1 MLRIVLRRLGA
12 AGAVCVVAACG
23 PSTADPADRS
33 AGDPGRSTSQATGAP
48 TTGKPSAI
56 PATGGAGYSASLS
69 GRLVTTDALPPGFTV
84 DIATVM
90 PPDAGRQR
98 PGPEV
103 PCADMIPLLS
113 AKRLTGT
120 PSATAAATVSSAEG
134 PDYPWVASEVL
145 RTYADDGARGAMAD
159 LRTFI
164 ARCPTVGSPG
174 RDAGSYRFAVVPGP
188 RLGDESMR
196 VDSSTT
202 SGSIT
207 LEWDSILVRIGT
219 TLVIVHEQGNEPGGD
234 DHLTRLAEAA
244 LRSYQTTGP

>member
-1 MLRIVLRRLGA
+1 MLRMVLRRLGA

-33 AGDPGRSTSQATGAP
+33 AGEAVPSTAEATGTP
-48 TTGKPSAI
+48 TTRKL

-69 GRLVTTDALPPGFTV
+69 ARLVTTDALPPGFTV
-84 DIATVM
+84 DIATVLA
-90 PPDAGRQR
+90 PDAGRQR

-120 PSATAAATVSSAEG
+120 PSAMAAATVSSAEG
-134 PDYPWVASEVL
+134 PDYPWVANEVL

-159 LRTFI
+159 LRTLI
-164 ARCPTVGSPG
+164 GRCPTVASPG
-174 RDAGSYRFAVVPGP
+174 QDGGSYRFAVVPGP

-196 VDSSTT
+196 IDSSAT
-202 SGSIT
+202 SGSTT
-207 LEWDSILVRIGT
+207 LEWDSILVRTGT
-219 TLVIVHEQGNEPGGD
+219 TLVTVHEQGNEPGGD
-234 DHLTRLAEAA
+234 DRLPRLAEAA

>member
-1 MLRIVLRRLGA
+1 MVLRWLGA
-12 AGAVCVVAACG
+12 AGAVCLVAACG

-33 AGDPGRSTSQATGAP
+33 PGGAIPSTAQANGTP

-56 PATGGAGYSASLS
+56 PATGGPGYSVTLS
-69 GRLVTTDALPPGFTV
+69 ARLVTTDALPPGFSV
-84 DIATVM
+84 DVATVM
-90 PPDAGRQR
+90 APDAGRQR

-120 PSATAAATVSSAEG
+120 PSAMAAATVSSAESPG
-134 PDYPWVASEVL
+134 YPWVASEVL

-159 LRTFI
+159 LRTLI
-164 ARCPTVGSPG
+164 GRCPTVASPG
-174 RDAGSYRFAVVPGP
+174 QDGGSYRFAVVPGP

-196 VDSSTT
+196 VDSSAT

-219 TLVIVHEQGNEPGGD
+219 TLLIVHEQGNEPGGD
-234 DHLTRLAEAA
+234 DHLTRLAGAA
-244 LRSYQTTGP
+244 LRSFQTTGP

>member
-1 MLRIVLRRLGA
+1 MLRMVLRRFGA

-23 PSTADPADRS
+23 PSTADPVDRS
-33 AGDPGRSTSQATGAP
+33 AGEAVPSTAEATGTP
-48 TTGKPSAI
+48 TTRKPSAI
-56 PATGGAGYSASLS
+56 PATGGTGYSASLS
-69 GRLVTTDALPPGFTV
+69 ARLVTTDALPPRFTV
-84 DIATVM
+84 DIATAM
-90 PPDAGRQR
+90 APDAGRQR

-120 PSATAAATVSSAEG
+120 PSAMAAATVSSAEG
-134 PDYPWVASEVL
+134 PDYSWVASEVL

-159 LRTFI
+159 LRAFI
-164 ARCPTVGSPG
+164 ARCPAVASPG
-174 RDAGSYRFAVVPGP
+174 RDGGSYRFAVVPGP

-202 SGSIT
+202 SGSTT
-207 LEWDSILVRIGT
+207 LEWDSILVRTGT
-219 TLVIVHEQGNEPGGD
+219 TLVTVHEQGNEPGGD
-234 DHLTRLAEAA
+234 DHLSRLAEAA

>member
-1 MLRIVLRRLGA
+1 MLRTVLRRLGA

-33 AGDPGRSTSQATGAP
+33 AGEAVPSTAEATGTP
-48 TTGKPSAI
+48 TTRKL

-69 GRLVTTDALPPGFTV
+69 ARLVTTDALPSGFTV
-84 DIATVM
+84 DIATVVG
-90 PPDAGRQR
+90 PDAGWQR

-120 PSATAAATVSSAEG
+120 PSAMAAATVSSAEG
-134 PDYPWVASEVL
+134 PDYPWVANEVL

-164 ARCPTVGSPG
+164 GRCPAVASPG
-174 RDAGSYRFAVVPGP
+174 QDGDSYRFAVVPGP

-196 VDSSTT
+196 VDASTT

-207 LEWDSILVRIGT
+207 LAWDSILVRIGT
-219 TLVIVHEQGNEPGGD
+219 TLVVVHEQGNEPGGD
-234 DHLTRLAEAA
+234 DHLPRLAEAA

>member
-1 MLRIVLRRLGA
+1 MLRTVLRRLGA

-23 PSTADPADRS
+23 PSTADPADSS
-33 AGDPGRSTSQATGAP
+33 AGDAGRSTAQANGTP
-48 TTGKPSAI
+48 TTGQPSAI

-69 GRLVTTDALPPGFTV
+69 ARLVTTDALPPGFTV
-84 DIATVM
+84 QIATGM
-90 PPDAGRQR
+90 APDAGRQR

-113 AKRLTGT
+113 ASRLTGT
-120 PSATAAATVSSAEG
+120 PSAMAAATVSSAEG
-134 PDYPWVASEVL
+134 PDYPWVANEVL
-145 RTYADDGARGAMAD
+145 RTYADDGAREAMAD

-164 ARCPTVGSPG
+164 GRCPTVASPRQG
-174 RDAGSYRFAVVPGP
+174 GGSYRFAVVPGP

-196 VDSSTT
+196 VDSSTS

-219 TLVIVHEQGNEPGGD
+219 TLVVVHEQGNEPGGD
-234 DHLTRLAEAA
+234 DHLPRLAEAA
-244 LRSYQTTGP
+244 IRSYQTTGP

>member
-1 MLRIVLRRLGA
+1 MLRMVLRRLGA

-33 AGDPGRSTSQATGAP
+33 AGEAVPSAAEATSTP
-48 TTGKPSAI
+48 TTRKL

-69 GRLVTTDALPPGFTV
+69 ARLVTTDALPPGFAV
-84 DIATVM
+84 DIATVLA
-90 PPDAGRQR
+90 PDAGRQR

-120 PSATAAATVSSAEG
+120 PSAMAAATVSSAEG
-134 PDYPWVASEVL
+134 PDYPWVANEVL
-145 RTYADDGARGAMAD
+145 RTYADDGARRAMAD
-159 LRTFI
+159 LRTLI
-164 ARCPTVGSPG
+164 GRCPAVASPRQDG
-174 RDAGSYRFAVVPGP
+174 GSYRFAVVPGP

-196 VDSSTT
+196 VDSSTI
-202 SGSIT
+202 SGSTT
-207 LEWDSILVRIGT
+207 LEWDSILVRTGT
-219 TLVIVHEQGNEPGGD
+219 TLVTVHEQGNEPGGD

>member
-1 MLRIVLRRLGA
+1 MVLRWMA
-12 AGAVCVVAACG
+12 ATGAVCVIAACG
-23 PSTADPADRS
+23 PSTAGPADRS
-33 AGDPGRSTSQATGAP
+33 ADEAVNATTPATGAP
-48 TTGKPSAI
+48 TTGNPSAI

-69 GRLVTTDALPPGFTV
+69 ARLVTTDALPPGFTV
-84 DIATVM
+84 ETATVM
-90 PPDAGRQR
+90 APDAGRQR

-120 PSATAAATVSSAEG
+120 PSAMAAATVSSAEG
-134 PDYPWVASEVL
+134 PDYPWVANEVL

-164 ARCPTVGSPG
+164 GRCPTVASPG
-174 RDAGSYRFAVVPGP
+174 QDGGSYRFAVVPGP

-196 VDSSTT
+196 VDSSTN
-202 SGSIT
+202 SGSVT
-207 LEWDSILVRIGT
+207 LGWDSILVRVGS
-219 TLVIVHEQGNEPGGD
+219 TLVVVQEQGNEPGGD

>member
-1 MLRIVLRRLGA
+1 MLRMVLRRLGA

-33 AGDPGRSTSQATGAP
+33 AGEAVPSAAEATSTP
-48 TTGKPSAI
+48 TTRKL

-69 GRLVTTDALPPGFTV
+69 ARLVTTDALPPGFTV
-84 DIATVM
+84 DIATVLA
-90 PPDAGRQR
+90 PDAGRQH

-120 PSATAAATVSSAEG
+120 PSAMAAATVSSAEG
-134 PDYPWVASEVL
+134 PDYPWVANEVL

-159 LRTFI
+159 LRTLI
-164 ARCPTVGSPG
+164 GRCPAVASPG
-174 RDAGSYRFAVVPGP
+174 QDGGSYRFAVVPGP

-196 VDSSTT
+196 IDSSTI
-202 SGSIT
+202 SGSTT
-207 LEWDSILVRIGT
+207 LEWDSILVRTGT
-219 TLVIVHEQGNEPGGD
+219 TLVTVHEQGNEPGGD
-234 DHLTRLAEAA
+234 DHLPRLAEAA

>member
-1 MLRIVLRRLGA
+1 MLRMVLRRLGA

-33 AGDPGRSTSQATGAP
+33 AGEAVPSTAEATGTP
-48 TTGKPSAI
+48 TTRKL

-69 GRLVTTDALPPGFTV
+69 ARLVTTDALPPGFTV
-84 DIATVM
+84 DIATVLA
-90 PPDAGRQR
+90 PDAGRQR

-120 PSATAAATVSSAEG
+120 PSAMAAATVSSAEG
-134 PDYPWVASEVL
+134 PDYPWVANEVL

-159 LRTFI
+159 LRTLI
-164 ARCPTVGSPG
+164 GRCPAVASPG
-174 RDAGSYRFAVVPGP
+174 QDGGSYRFAVVPGP

-196 VDSSTT
+196 IDSSTI
-202 SGSIT
+202 SGSTT
-207 LEWDSILVRIGT
+207 LEWDSILVRTGT
-219 TLVIVHEQGNEPGGD
+219 TLVTVHEQGNEPGGD
-234 DHLTRLAEAA
+234 DHLTRLVEAA

>member
-1 MLRIVLRRLGA
+1 MLRMVLRRLGA

-33 AGDPGRSTSQATGAP
+33 AGEAVPSTAQATGTP
-48 TTGKPSAI
+48 TTRKL
-56 PATGGAGYSASLS
+56 PATGGTGYSAALS
-69 GRLVTTDALPPGFTV
+69 ARLVTTDALPPGFTV
-84 DIATVM
+84 DIAAVM
-90 PPDAGRQR
+90 APDAGRQR

-113 AKRLTGT
+113 ANRLTGT
-120 PSATAAATVSSAEG
+120 PSAMAAATVSSAEG
-134 PDYPWVASEVL
+134 PDYPWVANEVL

-159 LRTFI
+159 LRTLI
-164 ARCPTVGSPG
+164 GRCPTVASASQDG
-174 RDAGSYRFAVVPGP
+174 GSYRFAVVPGP

-196 VDSSTT
+196 VDASTT
-202 SGSIT
+202 SGSTT
-207 LEWDSILVRIGT
+207 LGWDSILVRTGT
-219 TLVIVHEQGNEPGGD
+219 TLVTVHEQGNEPGGD

>member
-1 MLRIVLRRLGA
+1 MVLRRLGA

-33 AGDPGRSTSQATGAP
+33 AGEAVPSAAEATSTP
-48 TTGKPSAI
+48 TTRKL

-69 GRLVTTDALPPGFTV
+69 ARLVTTDALPPGFTV
-84 DIATVM
+84 DIATVLA
-90 PPDAGRQR
+90 PDAGRQH

-120 PSATAAATVSSAEG
+120 PSAMAAATVSSAEG
-134 PDYPWVASEVL
+134 PDYPWVANEVL

-159 LRTFI
+159 LRTLI
-164 ARCPTVGSPG
+164 ARCPTVASPG
-174 RDAGSYRFAVVPGP
+174 QDGGSYRFAVVPGP

-196 VDSSTT
+196 VDSSAT

-207 LEWDSILVRIGT
+207 LEWDSILVRTGT
-219 TLVIVHEQGNEPGGD
+219 TLVTVHEQGNEPGGD
-234 DHLTRLAEAA
+234 DHLPRLAEAA

>member
-1 MLRIVLRRLGA
+1 MLSMVLRRLGA
-12 AGAVCVVAACG
+12 VGAVCVVAACG

-33 AGDPGRSTSQATGAP
+33 AGETVPATAQATGTPA
-48 TTGKPSAI
+48 TGKPSAI
-56 PATGGAGYSASLS
+56 PATGGSGYSATLS
-69 GRLVTTDALPPGFTV
+69 ARLVTIDALPPGFTV
-84 DIATVM
+84 DVATVM
-90 PPDAGRQR
+90 ASDAGRQR

-120 PSATAAATVSSAEG
+120 PSAMAAATVSSAESPG
-134 PDYPWVASEVL
+134 YPWVASEVL

-164 ARCPTVGSPG
+164 GRCPTVASPG
-174 RDAGSYRFAVVPGP
+174 QDGGSHRFAVVPGP

-196 VDSSTT
+196 VDSSAT

-219 TLVIVHEQGNEPGGD
+219 TLLVVHEQGNEPGGD
-234 DHLTRLAEAA
+234 DHLTRLAGAA
-244 LRSYQTTGP
+244 LRSFQTTGP